1 MKKYFVFALAAAF
14 AFVACNPDPEVNQE
28 EENKDNTEQGGQE
41 QGGEEQG
48 GQEQGGEEQGGEEE
62 TPTVMTT
69 LCINEVCGVVGSKGI
84 ELYNP
89 TDAEISL
96 EGVAIYKNEAADPT
110 WTGTADDKL
119 ASKGYF
125 VITSKKEFDNI
136 ADVANAKA
144 VDSFSPSKALIL
156 VLKDAAGNVLD
167 TFDRGWEKNNNTEVA
182 LPTAEGSFA
191 RTADAKK
198 EWKVLEITM
207 GKTNNGAALVGDGVI
222 IVDPE

>member
-1 MKKYFVFALAAAF
+1 MKR
-14 AFVACNPDPEVNQE
+14 DDENQ
-28 EENKDNTEQGGQE
+28 NQNQNQNQGGN
-41 QGGEEQG
+41 
-48 GQEQGGEEQGGEEE
+48 E
-62 TPTVMTT
+62 TADLMTT

-110 WTGTADDKL
+110 WTGTAADKL

-136 ADVANAKA
+136 TDVANAKA
-144 VDSFSPSKALIL
+144 ADSFSPSKALLL
-156 VLKDAAGNVLD
+156 VLKNAAGDVLD
-167 TFDRGWEKNNNTEVA
+167 TFDRGWEKNNKTEVA
-182 LPTAEGSFA
+182 LATAEGSFA

>member
-1 MKKYFVFALAAAF
+1 MKKYFIFALAAAF
-14 AFVACNPDPEVNQE
+14 AFVACQQDPEVKRDDENQNQE
-28 EENKDNTEQGGQE
+28 QNQN
-41 QGGEEQG
+41 QGGEADL
-48 GQEQGGEEQGGEEE
+48 
-62 TPTVMTT
+62 MTT

-89 TDAEISL
+89 TGAEVSL

-144 VDSFSPSKALIL
+144 ADSFSPSKALIL
-156 VLKDAAGNVLD
+156 VLKDASGNVLD
-167 TFDRGWEKNNNTEVA
+167 TFDRGWEKNNKTEVA

-198 EWKVLEITM
+198 EWKVLAITM
-207 GKTNNGAALVGDGVI
+207 GKTNNGANVIGDI
-222 IVDPE
+222 SVDPE

>member
-1 MKKYFVFALAAAF
+1 MKKYFIFALAAAF
-14 AFVACNPDPEVNQE
+14 AFVACQQDPEVKRDDENQNQE
-28 EENKDNTEQGGQE
+28 QNQN
-41 QGGEEQG
+41 QGGEADL
-48 GQEQGGEEQGGEEE
+48 
-62 TPTVMTT
+62 MTT

-89 TDAEISL
+89 TGAEVSL

-144 VDSFSPSKALIL
+144 LDSFSPSKALIL

-167 TFDRGWEKNNNTEVA
+167 TFDRGWEKNNKTEVA

>member
-1 MKKYFVFALAAAF
+1 MKKYFFFALAAAF
-14 AFVACNPDPEVNQE
+14 AFVACQQDPEVIKDDETNQ
-28 EENKDNTEQGGQE
+28 NQNQNQNQGNEQTGDDLIA
-41 QGGEEQG
+41 
-48 GQEQGGEEQGGEEE
+48 
-62 TPTVMTT
+62 T

-89 TDAEISL
+89 TAAEISL
-96 EGVAIYKNEAADPT
+96 EGVTIYKNEAADPT
-110 WTGTADDKL
+110 WTGDADAKI
-119 ASKGYF
+119 ASKGYY

-144 VDSFSPSKALIL
+144 ADSFSPSKSLIL
-156 VLKDAAGNVLD
+156 VLKDKSGNTLD
-167 TFDRGWEKNNNTEVA
+167 TFDRGWTKNSNTEVA

-198 EWKVLEITM
+198 EWKVLDITM

-222 IVDPE
+222 IEDPA

>member
-1 MKKYFVFALAAAF
+1 MKKYFIFALAAAF
-14 AFVACNPDPEVNQE
+14 AFVACQQDPEVKKDDENQNQE
-28 EENKDNTEQGGQE
+28 QNQNQNQGGN
-41 QGGEEQG
+41 
-48 GQEQGGEEQGGEEE
+48 E
-62 TPTVMTT
+62 TADLMTT

-136 ADVANAKA
+136 SAVANAKA
-144 VDSFSPSKALIL
+144 ADSFSPSKALLL
-156 VLKDAAGNVLD
+156 VLKNAAGDVLD
-167 TFDRGWEKNNNTEVA
+167 TFDRGWEKNNKTEVA

-207 GKTNNGAALVGDGVI
+207 GATNNGAALVGDGVI
-222 IVDPE
+222 TVDPE

>member
-1 MKKYFVFALAAAF
+1 MKKYFIFALAAAF
-14 AFVACNPDPEVNQE
+14 AFVACQQDPEVKKDDESNQNQE
-28 EENKDNTEQGGQE
+28 NQNQENQQGGQ
-41 QGGEEQG
+41 
-48 GQEQGGEEQGGEEE
+48 
-62 TPTVMTT
+62 TDDNLMTT
-69 LCINEVCGVVGSKGI
+69 LCLNEVCGVVGSKGL

-110 WTGTADDKL
+110 WTGDATSKI

-144 VDSFSPSKALIL
+144 ADSFSPSKSLIL
-156 VLKDAAGNVLD
+156 VLKDKAGNVLD
-167 TFDRGWEKNNNTEVA
+167 TFDRGWTKNGNAEVA

-198 EWKVLEITM
+198 EWKVLDITI
-207 GKTNNGAALVGDGVI
+207 GKTNNGAKVI
-222 IVDPE
+222 GEMSVDPE

>member
-1 MKKYFVFALAAAF
+1 MKKYFIFALAAAF
-14 AFVACNPDPEVNQE
+14 AFVACQQDPEVKRDDENQNQE
-28 EENKDNTEQGGQE
+28 QNQN
-41 QGGEEQG
+41 QGGEADL
-48 GQEQGGEEQGGEEE
+48 
-62 TPTVMTT
+62 MTT

-89 TDAEISL
+89 TGAEVSL

-144 VDSFSPSKALIL
+144 LDSFSPSKALIL
-156 VLKDAAGNVLD
+156 VLKDKNGNVLD
-167 TFDRGWEKNNNTEVA
+167 TFDRGWEKNNKTEVA

>member
-1 MKKYFVFALAAAF
+1 MKKYFIFALAAAF
-14 AFVACNPDPEVNQE
+14 AFVACQQDPEVKRDDENQNQE
-28 EENKDNTEQGGQE
+28 QNQN
-41 QGGEEQG
+41 QGGEADL
-48 GQEQGGEEQGGEEE
+48 
-62 TPTVMTT
+62 MTT

-89 TDAEISL
+89 TGAEVSL

-144 VDSFSPSKALIL
+144 LDSFSPSKALIL
-156 VLKDAAGNVLD
+156 VLKDKNGNVLD
-167 TFDRGWEKNNNTEVA
+167 TFDRGWEKNNKTEVA
-182 LPTAEGSFA
+182 LATAEGSFA